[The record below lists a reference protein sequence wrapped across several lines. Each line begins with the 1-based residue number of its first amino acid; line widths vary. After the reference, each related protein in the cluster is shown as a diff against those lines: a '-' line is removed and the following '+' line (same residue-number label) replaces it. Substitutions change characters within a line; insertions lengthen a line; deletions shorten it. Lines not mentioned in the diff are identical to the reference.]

1 MDKINN
7 ILVRI
12 SEEANG
18 TLGVWKI
25 DGKAFCVTL
34 EPPDLNNAPNVSNI
48 PPGDYLM
55 KRYSSEK
62 YPDTWEITGVQNRSK
77 VLVHAGN
84 EVGDTHGCVCQGET
98 FTKLTGNRFITNSGN
113 TFRTFMQ
120 ITRRQDT
127 MPLKIIEV

>member
-1 MDKINN
+1 MNN
-7 ILVRI
+7 VLIRV

-25 DGKAFCVTL
+25 DGHAFCVTL
-34 EPPDLNNAPNVSNI
+34 EPPDLNNQPNISNI
-48 PPGDYLM
+48 PPGDYIM

-62 YPDTWEITGVQNRSK
+62 YPDTWEITGVPNRTK

-84 EVGDTHGCVCQGET
+84 KIRDTHGCVMQGET
-98 FTKLTGNRFITNSGN
+98 FGKLTAVNREILNSGN

-120 ITRRQDT
+120 ITRHETT

>member
-1 MDKINN
+1 MNN
-7 ILVRI
+7 VLVRI

-25 DGKAFCVTL
+25 DGRAFCWTL
-34 EPPDLNNAPNVSNI
+34 EPPDLNNLPNASNI
-48 PPGDYLM
+48 PPGDYIM

-62 YPDTWEITGVQNRSK
+62 YPDTWEITGVPNRSK

-84 EVGDTHGCVCQGET
+84 KIIDTKGCVLQGDTVS
-98 FTKLTGNRFITNSGN
+98 KLTAPNREILNSGV

-120 ITRRQDT
+120 ITRRQTT